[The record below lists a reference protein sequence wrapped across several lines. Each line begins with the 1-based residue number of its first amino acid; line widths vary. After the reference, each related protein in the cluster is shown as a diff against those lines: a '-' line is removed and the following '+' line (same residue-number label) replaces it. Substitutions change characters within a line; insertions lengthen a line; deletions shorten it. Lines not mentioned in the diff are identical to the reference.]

1 MSKRARSG
9 LCCILS
15 DRTLQPGLTPGEVY
29 RTFARS
35 AVTRNSYL
43 QSQGEMQSLGPAQGQ
58 GFSVLH
64 VIADEVIE

>member
-15 DRTLQPGLTPGEVY
+15 DRMLQPSLTPGEVY
-29 RTFARS
+29 RKFARS

-43 QSQGEMQSLGPAQGQ
+43 QSQGEMQSLGLARD
-58 GFSVLH
+58 SVFFT
-64 VIADEVIE
+64 